1 MIISAPVKLN
11 NTAIS
16 LPLSKSLANRLMILS
31 FLSGKSLKEQPAD
44 SDDSIL
50 MKRLLED
57 ISENISGRT
66 YTAEHAGTVF
76 RFVSAILALT
86 PGEHI
91 LTGSERMQQR
101 PCSPLVDALNQ
112 LGADIEYLVNTGYP
126 PLRIKGGSLKGG
138 RIEIDSSLSSQFISS
153 LLMIGPYLDGGLDI
167 ILTGNIVS
175 LPYIHMTIKI
185 MQECGITVSFVDNK
199 IHIPQGNYKLTSNMN
214 EADWSAASYWFTLV
228 ALCNNSRITLQGL
241 KENSLQGDKSV
252 VDIFKKLGVESMW
265 HKGDLTIYN
274 SGNVVSSLYID
285 LLENPDLAPSVAVAC
300 AGLQVKAELTGLETL
315 AIKES
320 NRLEALEIELAKL
333 GYSCKNKNN
342 NTLLISNQKQDTRNR
357 IIQTY
362 NDHRIAMSL
371 SLLSTRIGNLVIEDP
386 KVVTKS
392 YPNYWKDLEMAGFR
406 IKY

>member
-11 NTAIS
+11 NTVIS

-31 FLSGKSLKEQPAD
+31 FLSGKSLKEQTVD

-50 MKRLLED
+50 MKRLLEE
-57 ISENISGRT
+57 ISENFSGRT
-66 YTAEHAGTVF
+66 YNAGHAGTVF
-76 RFVSAILALT
+76 RFLSAILALT

-101 PCSPLVDALNQ
+101 PCNPLVDALNQ
-112 LGADIEYLVNTGYP
+112 LGADIKYLVNDGYP

-138 RIEIDSSLSSQFISS
+138 PIEIDSSMSSQFVSS
-153 LLMIGPYLDGGLDI
+153 LLMIGPYLNGGLDI
-167 ILTGNIVS
+167 TLTGNIVS
-175 LPYIHMTIKI
+175 LPYIQMTIKL
-185 MQECGITVSFVDNK
+185 MQECGIAVSIEDNK
-199 IHIPQGNYKLTSNMN
+199 IHVPQGNYKLTSNMN

-228 ALCNNSRITLQGL
+228 ALCNNSRMTLQGL

-252 VDIFKKLGVESMW
+252 VDIFKKLGVEAIW
-265 HKGDLTIYN
+265 HQGDLTIYN
-274 SGNVVSSLYID
+274 SGNIVSSLYID
-285 LLENPDLAPSVAVAC
+285 LIENPDLAPSVAVAC

-315 AIKES
+315 SIKES

-333 GYSCKNKNN
+333 GYSCKAKND
-342 NTLLISNQKQDTRNR
+342 NTLLISNQKHNTHNP

-371 SLLSTRIGNLVIEDP
+371 SLLSTRVGKLVIEDP
-386 KVVTKS
+386 EVVTKS
-392 YPNYWKDLEMAGFR
+392 YPNYWKDLEIAGFT
-406 IKY
+406 INY